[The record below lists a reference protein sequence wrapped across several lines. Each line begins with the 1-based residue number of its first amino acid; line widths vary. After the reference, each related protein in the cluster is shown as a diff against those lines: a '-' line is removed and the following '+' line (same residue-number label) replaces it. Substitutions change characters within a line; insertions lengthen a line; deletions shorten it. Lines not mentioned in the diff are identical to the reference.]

1 MKKSVDIKGVI
12 CYIINAS
19 KEKGDEIKKKESLIL
34 AQDER
39 WRHA

>member
-19 KEKGDEIKKKESLIL
+19 KEKGDEIKKKERYVL
-34 AQDER
+34 
-39 WRHA
+39 